1 MTDEAGG
8 AVSVSPTPP
17 TPPAPQTLGIDAAGV
32 FSGSLTLA
40 PGTWDVTAAPTA
52 GDPVTRRVTVQP
64 AAGLS
69 GTLRLEGGQSYLEL
83 DQDGAPVAG
92 VSGSIAEDGDSIPL
106 TATQTLRIRA
116 GNAGATRL
124 TINGI
129 NVGPMGPAGSVVEW
143 QITRSGS

>member
-1 MTDEAGG
+1 MRPA
-8 AVSVSPTPP
+8 SSP
-17 TPPAPQTLGIDAAGV
+17 AA
-32 FSGSLTLA
+32 SSLA

-92 VSGSIAEDGDSIPL
+92 VSGSIAEDGNSIPL
-106 TATQTLRIRA
+106 AATQTLRIRA

-129 NVGPMGPAGSVVEW
+129 SIGAMGAGWSGRRVADHALRQLKGTGKPW
-143 QITRSGS
+143 QESHRSTW